1 MAQIF
6 DLEARLEQLKE
17 RSDALAQSLELSN
30 AMQQANEREIERLAA
45 TVDKLAQKID
55 VLTDRTAQAM
65 EAITRISNIVEAH
78 ESRVSDLE
86 DEQ

>member
-1 MAQIF
+1 MAQLF
-6 DLEARLEQLKE
+6 DLEAKMEQLRE